1 MAKRIKLGKYFKN
14 FQVKEKQIRY
24 IQIID
29 GEEMTIIWIYLENS
43 KIQQKILQKRN
54 LINAWVQNE

>member
-1 MAKRIKLGKYFKN
+1 MSKRIKLGKYFKN
-14 FQVKEKQIRY
+14 CQVKEKQIRY
-24 IQIID
+24 IQIIN

-54 LINAWVQNE
+54 LISDWVQNE